1 VVLLQVL
8 VYSVAAWSAPC
19 VVEVKDTVLLLLQAE
34 ALFLLADPTAG
45 LQLFS
50 YQGRPLANP
59 KWQGKAATP
68 AGRRLYSHIHLGAL
82 KSSPHMFFPTDL
94 HRGRY
99 QDLDTFDG
107 QKARKAT

>member
-1 VVLLQVL
+1 VVLWQVL

-34 ALFLLADPTAG
+34 ALFLMADPTAG

-59 KWQGKAATP
+59 KWQGKAAP
-68 AGRRLYSHIHLGAL
+68 CRPPPGPHIHLGAL
-82 KSSPHMFFPTDL
+82 APPCDWIF
-94 HRGRY
+94 
-99 QDLDTFDG
+99 
-107 QKARKAT
+107 